1 LASEKKKHKYG
12 QNPHEHAHVKSV
24 MGKQKKR
31 VDRETRAGVVEH
43 AGVRESS
50 KPVAVDGS
58 SSRSRSMQWLL
69 GNSMSTA
76 EFFDTHWEKKPLVVK
91 RGIADYYG
99 KLFDRELLLSVLE
112 TQKIDF
118 GAGLTIAKHDPK
130 SAGKAASGGA
140 DWHGELPPSLHPT
153 GRATPHQV
161 KQLFA
166 SGHTAQV
173 FATQKKCVQVE
184 RLCQVLEGELM
195 SLVGATAYLTPPHSQ
210 GIAPHHDDV
219 EVFILQTQ
227 GSKSWQL
234 FPPLRPLSHKYE
246 KTPPGVLGEPL
257 LEVTLEQARILK
269 SILYSDMI

>member
-1 LASEKKKHKYG
+1 MASEKKKHKYG

-50 KPVAVDGS
+50 KPVTVDGS

-246 KTPPGVLGEPL
+246 RHPQVFS
-257 LEVTLEQARILK
+257 ASRF
-269 SILYSDMI
+269 